1 MNNNCEHEYEAGLVL
16 AGQLNCKKCGLLKST
31 IDSTSKPNTNNQWV
45 NQPIKQNYMKK
56 VYNGKGEL
64 IDEVY
69 EGQTYSFK
77 TNDVS
82 QRNYYIEQE
91 ILRLQELVSSKIN

>member
-1 MNNNCEHEYEAGLVL
+1 
-16 AGQLNCKKCGLLKST
+16 
-31 IDSTSKPNTNNQWV
+31 
-45 NQPIKQNYMKK
+45 MKK